1 MVNQIFECGLFVLLD
16 FPDSSP
22 GAGKLVMSVRL
33 IKWNLWSV
41 FIYIDIKIDFDID
54 FDIKTEIDDVDFV
67 DIACFVAPNREIIL
81 INLKLRN

>member
-41 FIYIDIKIDFDID
+41 FKYIDIKIDFDIE
-54 FDIKTEIDDVDFV
+54 TEIDDVDFV
-67 DIACFVAPNREIIL
+67 DIACFVAPNREII
-81 INLKLRN
+81 